1 MKVIRRKQINIG
13 IIASD
18 PHAVIEHLCNAF
30 SLTVSKD
37 YSLRGVDLIVGNIEE
52 IIYKYWI
59 FNKEVLKA

>member
-1 MKVIRRKQINIG
+1 MKVISRKQINIG

-18 PHAVIEHLCNAF
+18 PHTVIEHLCNAF
-30 SLTVSKD
+30 GLTVSKD

-59 FNKEVLKA
+59 FNK